1 MRSATSQDPKSTP
14 RLTLRTLDPL
24 AKPLLK
30 VADVAAILDTSES
43 SVRKMIANAQ
53 LPIVYVGGL
62 KSTRVRTADLL
73 DYLRVVPQSL
83 KRPLVLDLDS
93 VRRLRAT
100 RHPSTDDPKSA

>member
-1 MRSATSQDPKSTP
+1 MRSATARDPKPAP

-30 VADVAAILDTSES
+30 VADVAAILDISES

-53 LPIVYVGGL
+53 LPIVHVGGL

-73 DYLRVVPQSL
+73 AYLGVDPRSL
-83 KRPLVLDLDS
+83 KRPPVLDLNA

-100 RHPSTDDPKSA
+100 RPSSTDDSEVA

>member
-1 MRSATSQDPKSTP
+1 MRSATARDPKPAP

-30 VADVAAILDTSES
+30 VADVAAILDISES

-53 LPIVYVGGL
+53 LPIVHVGGI

-73 DYLRVVPQSL
+73 AYLRVDPRSL
-83 KRPLVLDLDS
+83 KRPLGLDLDS
-93 VRRLRAT
+93 VRRLRSTRPPAT
-100 RHPSTDDPKSA
+100 A